1 MFNSDEEENVEV
13 VVVVVVVNVDN
24 DVDFDDTVRIAAAH
38 IIHGSQVT
46 YNVDE

>member
-13 VVVVVVVNVDN
+13 VVVVVVVVDN
-24 DVDFDDTVRIAAAH
+24 DVDFDDTARIAAAH